1 MTLSTNFPWH
11 KQLDFSVYCGYYMC
25 EHLRVQGRYTTD
37 LERDNSSRNKGQ
49 LHGFSDLCHFI
60 MHEVINPM
68 ATFYSKE
75 HELAT
80 DSIYLG
86 LCEWENK
93 KHRVS
98 SSSVGLQDR
107 QVRSAIVQRHRCTV
121 VSAWARLQAG
131 GGDGELPKSPVASG
145 WQDDAALGW
154 AATHSIEWPTRP
166 WSPLAQCPNPS
177 LAMLGGRGPS
187 SSRSGVPSHHHEAL
201 PELRTGDIVS
211 TNESEKAS
219 TATPESLVSVLAAA
233 NGFTRC
239 ACTHVLGLAHVNA
252 RELLIN
258 I

>member
-98 SSSVGLQDR
+98 SSSVGRAAGQTG
-107 QVRSAIVQRHRCTV
+107 AERHRATASMHRCE
-121 VSAWARLQAG
+121 RLSETAG
-131 GGDGELPKSPVASG
+131 GGGGMVNCRSHQ
-145 WQDDAALGW
+145 W
-154 AATHSIEWPTRP
+154 R
-166 WSPLAQCPNPS
+166 
-177 LAMLGGRGPS
+177 LGGKTTQ
-187 SSRSGVPSHHHEAL
+187 H
-201 PELRTGDIVS
+201 
-211 TNESEKAS
+211 
-219 TATPESLVSVLAAA
+219 
-233 NGFTRC
+233 
-239 ACTHVLGLAHVNA
+239 
-252 RELLIN
+252 
-258 I
+258 

>member
-131 GGDGELPKSPVASG
+131 GGG
-145 WQDDAALGW
+145 WWTAEV
-154 AATHSIEWPTRP
+154 T
-166 WSPLAQCPNPS
+166 
-177 LAMLGGRGPS
+177 
-187 SSRSGVPSHHHEAL
+187 SGVWVARRRSTRLGRNPLDRMAHE
-201 PELRTGDIVS
+201 TM
-211 TNESEKAS
+211 ESS
-219 TATPESLVSVLAAA
+219 CPMPQSES
-233 NGFTRC
+233 RD
-239 ACTHVLGLAHVNA
+239 A
-252 RELLIN
+252 RR
-258 I
+258 